1 MTIQSTIHSTPKR
14 IQGTQSLFLPDMIC
28 TTNRDGNTLQRD
40 WLYWTNV
47 IKNTSIVHLRSPF
60 VATLSK
66 KLYYSDYGL
75 VYCKLQQ
82 NTFHI
87 LSYPANDIKY
97 TVHDAKMYKRKCK
110 YVCVLTN
117 NKVYNINLNTFNE
130 QIFDINSLNVTA
142 FDMFYDEV
150 TKVYRIVTFNL
161 QHEMEMITN
170 STYERKKMC
179 NNEIMNVHLIGT
191 NYITESLFHIYPFI
205 KSVSYLQHINK
216 WFIQYETYF
225 LILNDTGIKLL
236 FDSNVV
242 NIIDSSDTEYGMV
255 YNISMGTNQ
264 IVFSNNES
272 VVIYEY
278 MNRIYIAQT
287 MSPYLITCTDSFLNP
302 LMLNPNER
310 ILDIWLNKDVY
321 VKTSQNRIYIL
332 SMFPISLTASTRIAT
347 TFE

>member
-1 MTIQSTIHSTPKR
+1 M
-14 IQGTQSLFLPDMIC
+14 
-28 TTNRDGNTLQRD
+28 
-40 WLYWTNV
+40 
-47 IKNTSIVHLRSPF
+47 KNTSVVNLRSPF

-66 KLYYSDYGL
+66 KLYYSNYGL

-87 LSYPANDIKY
+87 FSYPTNDIKY
-97 TVHDAKMYKRKCK
+97 TVNDAKMYKRKCK

-161 QHEMEMITN
+161 QHEIEIITN
-170 STYERKKMC
+170 SKHERKKMC

-191 NYITESLFHIYPFI
+191 NYITESLFNIYPFI
-205 KSVSYLQHINK
+205 KSVAYMQHINK
-216 WFIQYETYF
+216 WFIQYEAYF
-225 LILNDTGIKLL
+225 LIINDTGIKILL
-236 FDSNVV
+236 DTSVV
-242 NIIDSSDTEYGMV
+242 NLIDIIDSSDTCEYGMV

-278 MNRIYIAQT
+278 MNRIYVAQT

-302 LMLNPNER
+302 LILNPYER
-310 ILDIWLNKDVY
+310 ILDIWLNKNVY
-321 VKTSQNRIYIL
+321 VKTSKNRIYIF
-332 SMFPISLTASTRIAT
+332 SMFPISLTASTRMAT